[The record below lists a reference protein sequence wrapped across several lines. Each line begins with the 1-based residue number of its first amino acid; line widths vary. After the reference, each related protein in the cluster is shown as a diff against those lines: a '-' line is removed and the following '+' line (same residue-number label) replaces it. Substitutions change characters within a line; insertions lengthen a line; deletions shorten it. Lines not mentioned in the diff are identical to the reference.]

1 MRYNANK
8 DEGKL
13 LNATEW
19 TLSKRLDSKWQTTI
33 GFNYTFQRFTT
44 RAVSTRD
51 KFQDNL

>member
-1 MRYNANK
+1 MRQNANK
-8 DEGKL
+8 DTGKV

-19 TLSKRLDSKWQTTI
+19 NLCKRLDSKGQTAI
-33 GFNYTFQRFTT
+33 RFKYTFQRFTT